1 MIWNILFIGIAGIL
15 GALLRYEFSNFIN
28 KKSESHFPSATM
40 TINII
45 GAVLLGIVMGLNLDN
60 KLLIILSVG
69 FIGSFTTFSTFIK
82 ESFSLIRER
91 SISLLLMYL
100 CFSYG
105 ISIIGCFLSII
116 TTQYFISK

>member
-1 MIWNILFIGIAGIL
+1 MIWNILLIGIAGIL
-15 GALLRYEFSNFIN
+15 GALLRYEISNVIN
-28 KKSESHFPSATM
+28 KQSESHFPSATM

-45 GAVLLGIVMGLNLDN
+45 GSILIGIVMGLNLDN
-60 KLLIILSVG
+60 KLVIILSVG

-82 ESFSLIRER
+82 ESFSLVRER
-91 SISLLLMYL
+91 NIPLFLKYL
-100 CFSYG
+100 CFSYV